1 MTFTDRPGHRLA
13 ARAAAG
19 IGWAVVRLSLI
30 AVPYD
35 SGRRLERMGAGPRHL
50 LERGLPERLR
60 AAGHEVEA
68 VEVLLPEGFHTEVAA
83 GVALMR
89 RVAAEVAAARAGGR
103 LPVVLSG
110 NCGVAVGT
118 VSALGGESTGVLWFD
133 AHGDLNTPET
143 SPSGFF
149 DGMGYAMLLGHG
161 WQGLA
166 ATVPGFTPL
175 PATHAALL
183 AARDLDPGE
192 HELLAES
199 GLLTLPPERL
209 REAAGL
215 DALAALGRRVERLY
229 VHVDLDALDPRV
241 IRANY
246 LPTPGG
252 LEPDELVAAAAAA
265 LAEAPLAAVG
275 FASYDP
281 REDERDPGP
290 QVVAAILL
298 GLLERPGTAR
308 QTRT

>member
-1 MTFTDRPGHRLA
+1 M
-13 ARAAAG
+13 
-19 IGWAVVRLSLI
+19 RLSLI

-60 AAGHEVEA
+60 AARHEVE
-68 VEVLLPEGFHTEVAA
+68 VIEVGLPDGFHTEVAA

-89 RVAAEVAAARAGGR
+89 RVAAEAAAARAGGR

-110 NCGVAVGT
+110 NCGIAVGT
-118 VSALGGESTGVLWFD
+118 VSALGPASTGVLWFD
-133 AHGDLNTPET
+133 AHGDLNTPAT

-161 WQGLA
+161 WGQLA
-166 ATVPGFTPL
+166 ATVPGFAPL

-192 HELLAES
+192 HDLVARS
-199 GLLTLPPERL
+199 GLLALPPARL
-209 REAAGL
+209 REAAGRE
-215 DALAALGRRVERLY
+215 ALAALGRRVDRLY

-252 LEPDELVAAAAAA
+252 LEPEEVVAAAGAA
-265 LAEAPLAAVG
+265 LAHAPLGAVG
-275 FASYDP
+275 VASYDP

-290 QVVAAILL
+290 EVVAAILL
-298 GLLERPGTAR
+298 GLLEADPGRAANAGA
-308 QTRT
+308 

>member
-1 MTFTDRPGHRLA
+1 M
-13 ARAAAG
+13 
-19 IGWAVVRLSLI
+19 RLSLI

-35 SGRRLERMGAGPRHL
+35 SGHWLERMGAGPRHL

-60 AAGHEVEA
+60 EAGHEVEV
-68 VEVLLPEGFHTEVAA
+68 VEILLPDRFHTEVAA

-110 NCGVAVGT
+110 NCGAAVGT
-118 VSALGGESTGVLWFD
+118 VSALGAGSTGVLWFD

-149 DGMGYAMLLGHG
+149 DGMGFAMLLGHG
-161 WQGLA
+161 WQQLA
-166 ATVPGFTPL
+166 VTVPGFAPL
-175 PATHAALL
+175 PVTNAALL
-183 AARDLDPGE
+183 AGRDLDPGE
-192 HELLAES
+192 HELVART
-199 GLLTLPPERL
+199 GLLALPPERL
-209 REAAGL
+209 REPAGRE
-215 DALAALGRRVERLY
+215 ALAAIGRRVDRTY

-252 LEPDELVAAAAAA
+252 LEPEEVVAAAAAA
-265 LAEAPLAAVG
+265 LAHAPLAAVG
-275 FASYDP
+275 VASFDP
-281 REDERDPGP
+281 GEDERDTGP

-298 GLLERPGTAR
+298 GLLA
-308 QTRT
+308 TRLAVSPAP

>member
-1 MTFTDRPGHRLA
+1 MV
-13 ARAAAG
+13 
-19 IGWAVVRLSLI
+19 AVHLSLI

-35 SGRRLERMGAGPRHL
+35 SGRRLERMGAGPAHL

-60 AAGHEVEA
+60 AAGHDVET
-68 VEVLLPEGFHTEVAA
+68 VEVLLPAGFHPEIVA

-89 RVAAEVAAARAGGR
+89 RVAAEVAAARAAGR

-118 VSALGGESTGVLWFD
+118 VSALGAATTGVLWFD

-166 ATVPGFTPL
+166 ATVPGFAPL
-175 PATHAALL
+175 PAANAALL
-183 AARDLDPGE
+183 AGRDLDPGE
-192 HELLAES
+192 HDLVART
-199 GLLTLPPERL
+199 GLLTLSPDRL
-209 REAAGL
+209 LENAGRE
-215 DALAALGRRVERLY
+215 ALAALGRRVERLY

-252 LEPDELVAAAAAA
+252 LEPAELVAAAAAA
-265 LAEAPLAAVG
+265 LDEAPLAAVG

-281 REDERDPGP
+281 REDERDPGR

-298 GLLERPGTAR
+298 GLLDAVRGR
-308 QTRT
+308 QADPR

>member
-1 MTFTDRPGHRLA
+1 M
-13 ARAAAG
+13 
-19 IGWAVVRLSLI
+19 RLSLI

-50 LERGLPERLR
+50 LERGLPARLC
-60 AAGHEVEA
+60 AAGHEAEV
-68 VEVLLPEGFHTEVAA
+68 VEVGLPDGFHTEVAA

-89 RVAAEVAAARAGGR
+89 RVVAEVAAARAAGR

-110 NCGVAVGT
+110 NCGIAVGT
-118 VSALGGESTGVLWFD
+118 VSALGAASTGVLWFD

-175 PATHAALL
+175 PAAHAALL

-192 HELLAES
+192 HDLVARS
-199 GLLTLPPERL
+199 GLLALPPERL
-209 REAAGL
+209 REAAGRE
-215 DALAALGRRVERLY
+215 ALAALGRRVDRLY
-229 VHVDLDALDPRV
+229 VHVDLDALDPRL

-252 LEPDELVAAAAAA
+252 LEPEEVVAAAGAA
-265 LAEAPLAAVG
+265 LAHAALGAVG
-275 FASYDP
+275 VASYDP

-290 QVVAAILL
+290 EVVAAILL
-298 GLLERPGTAR
+298 GLLAADAGRGPSVR
-308 QTRT
+308 S

>member
-1 MTFTDRPGHRLA
+1 
-13 ARAAAG
+13 
-19 IGWAVVRLSLI
+19 VQLSLI
-30 AVPYD
+30 AAPYD
-35 SGRRLERMGAGPRHL
+35 SGRLLERMGAGPRHL
-50 LERGLPERLR
+50 LEHGLLERLR
-60 AAGHEVEA
+60 EAGHEVE
-68 VEVLLPEGFHTEVAA
+68 VTEVLLPDGFHTEVAA

-89 RVAAEVAAARAGGR
+89 RVAEEVAAARTADR

-110 NCGVAVGT
+110 NCGIAVGT
-118 VSALGGESTGVLWFD
+118 VSALGAESTGVLWFD

-161 WQGLA
+161 WQQLA

-175 PATHAALL
+175 PVGNAALL

-192 HELLAES
+192 HELVAQT
-199 GLLTLPPERL
+199 GLLALPPERL
-209 REAAGL
+209 RESAGRE
-215 DALAALGRRVERLY
+215 ALTALGRRVERVY

-246 LPTPGG
+246 LPTPDG
-252 LEPDELVAAAAAA
+252 LEPEEVVAGATAV
-265 LAEAPLAAVG
+265 LTHAPLAAVG
-275 FASYDP
+275 IASYDP

-298 GLLERPGTAR
+298 GLLAAQP
-308 QTRT
+308 